1 MRGRPTLPVVQRRP
15 LNVRPQGADYSI
27 VVIGDKRSP
36 LRDFYHSLLRRPWWV
51 TIATISAAFLVA
63 NALFAGVFLL
73 TGGVVH
79 AGERSFTNAFFF
91 SVQTMGTIGYGAMYP
106 ESPAANFVVVI
117 ESIVSLLLTALSTGL
132 VFAKFSR
139 STARIVFSD
148 NAVIWP
154 VNGGVPTLMFRMG
167 NLRGNQIVDAQIRV
181 VFTRTERNPDGSTF
195 YRMLDLKLTR
205 ERALSLSR
213 SWSALHPITS
223 DSPLFGQTPDSCL
236 AAEVELQVM
245 VVGLDD
251 VTMQPVHAAHRYLAS
266 KILWGARH
274 ADILSESPDGNLLLD
289 LRKFNVVEP
298 SLATPEFPYPPAS

>member
-1 MRGRPTLPVVQRRP
+1 VQRKP

-27 VVIGDKRSP
+27 VVLGDQRSP
-36 LRDFYHSLLRRPWWV
+36 LRDFYHSLLQRSWWITV
-51 TIATISAAFLVA
+51 ATIGAAYLAA
-63 NALFAGVFLL
+63 NAVFAGAYLL

-79 AGERSFTNAFFF
+79 AGASSFANAFFF

-106 ESPAANFVVVI
+106 ESPAANLLVVV

-139 STARIVFSD
+139 STARIMFSD
-148 NAVIWP
+148 KAVISP
-154 VNGGVPTLMFRMG
+154 MSGSGGVPTLMFRMG

-195 YRMLDLKLTR
+195 YRMSDLKLTR
-205 ERALSLSR
+205 ERVLSLSR
-213 SWSALHPITS
+213 SWSALHPVGP
-223 DSPLFGQTPDSCL
+223 DSPFFNQTPESCL
-236 AAEVELQVM
+236 ADEVELQVM

-266 KILWGARH
+266 QILWGARQ

-289 LRKFNVVEP
+289 LHKFNVVEP
-298 SLATPEFPYPPAS
+298 SLPTPEFPYPRAPTRR